1 MERGGRVRV
10 LQLKKDGYK
19 YVKARPD
26 QDMVKC
32 HLKKKERKG
41 KREIFMF
48 TLLKSMAKDLKRFEA
63 APLV

>member
-32 HLKKKERKG
+32 HLKKGEKG
-41 KREIFMF
+41 KKGNFHVY
-48 TLLKSMAKDLKRFEA
+48 TLK
-63 APLV
+63 VYG